1 MESVEIRSYY
11 LLFQN
16 KTGAGRRA
24 GGIEEAPP
32 LSPNW
37 QPPSTQPPRPAE
49 TRDDRRR
56 IEASYWS
63 SQPDCCIKEVTRCV
77 KLLRTELLLQY
88 QYQSYEIT
96 TTICS
101 NSTSRDSSQPS
112 IASCVGKCWW
122 LMCRF
127 CVIRKKLSCH
137 YSLSQNEL
145 LGLTESSQIPTYPA
159 KVCWKFGL
167 SSTVYKRLAQA
178 LIFDFLFETSWNICA
193 HISRINVERVDDRIS
208 SFKLSFRF
216 WAACPAQRWICD
228 TIDSIRCRC
237 ARCLACS
244 CPVLLHVRL
253 MWSLLFADVR

>member
-1 MESVEIRSYY
+1 MESTSS
-11 LLFQN
+11 LSKL
-16 KTGAGRRA
+16 RA
-24 GGIEEAPP
+24 SHNAA
-32 LSPNW
+32 
-37 QPPSTQPPRPAE
+37 PRPAE

-56 IEASYWS
+56 IEASYRS

-178 LIFDFLFETSWNICA
+178 LIFDFLFETSWNLCA
-193 HISRINVERVDDRIS
+193 HISRINAERVDDRIS

-216 WAACPAQRWICD
+216 WAACPAQLWICD

-237 ARCLACS
+237 ARCLARCLFVF
-244 CPVLLHVRL
+244 CLAACEINVEFVVRRCKVEL
-253 MWSLLFADVR
+253 RRRWRPC